1 MYQIHYLVKAE
12 DKIKQFSPNNKAF
25 IGLPTRDLLD
35 GLFHRK
41 QCFSLSSNRLHPR
54 QTENSPCS
62 LGDITAQTG
71 CVPPHYN
78 NVTPPHVVFVV
89 GCPGYKNISLKRT
102 DEETWL
108 ESHWSKQTHSCCL
121 NASGR
126 IQMPWPPQQQT
137 WVQLTSWM
145 YSAAC
150 WTPWAFLHWET
161 GQIHLI
167 LLEDFHQN

>member
-1 MYQIHYLVKAE
+1 MKVG

-35 GLFHRK
+35 GLFYRK
-41 QCFSLSSNRLHPR
+41 QCFSLSSNRLHPG

-71 CVPPHYN
+71 SVPPHYN
-78 NVTPPHVVFVV
+78 NVTPPQVAFVV
-89 GCPGYKNISLKRT
+89 GCPGYGNNSLKRA

-108 ESHWSKQTHSCCL
+108 ESHGSKQTHSCCL

-126 IQMPWPPQQQT
+126 TQMPWPPQQQT
-137 WVQLTSWM
+137 CVQLTSWM
-145 YSAAC
+145 YSAAS